1 MLPRLG
7 AQPLKPGFDKGE
19 YAELMYISARTGAQ
33 TPGYYKY
40 IPPPAQH
47 QLVYRSA
54 PAGLDNLWELWSGP
68 GHPVVLSLRGTTPRM
83 TSWLANF
90 YAGMVP
96 AKGTLDVEP
105 DYHFAYN
112 LASDSRAAV
121 HVGWLL
127 SLAYLS
133 RDILPRLDSLYTAG
147 CRDVTIIGH
156 SQGGAI
162 AYLLMAML
170 RNKQEAGFYSGVRFK
185 NYASAGPKPG
195 NLYFAYD
202 FEHLCK
208 DWSYNVVNAAD
219 WVPETP
225 VSIQTLGD
233 FNRTNPFKGAPK
245 LLRKQRFPANL
256 VLSCSFGRMTRS
268 TRRAQRIYRH
278 YLAGVAGKLVS
289 RSLKDFQRP
298 EYVSCLN
305 YARTG
310 NYVVLM
316 PDSTY
321 FHRYPESDTNLFVH
335 HLHGPYLYLLKAYR
349 P

>member
-1 MLPRLG
+1 
-7 AQPLKPGFDKGE
+7 
-19 YAELMYISARTGAQ
+19 MYISARTGAQ
-33 TPGYYKY
+33 APGYYKN
-40 IPPPAQH
+40 IPPPARH
-47 QLVYRSA
+47 QLVYRSE
-54 PAGLDNLWELWSGP
+54 PMGLDNLWELWSGP
-68 GHPVVLSLRGTTPRM
+68 EHSVVLSLRGTTPRM

-96 AKGTLDVEP
+96 AKGALVVEP
-105 DYHFAYN
+105 GYHFSYC
-112 LASDSRAAV
+112 LAADDRAAV

-133 RDILPRLDSLYTAG
+133 RDILPRLDSLYAAG

-170 RNKQEAGFYSGVRFK
+170 RYRQEAGFYSGLRFK

-208 DWSYNVVNAAD
+208 HWSYNVVNVAD

-225 VSIQTLGD
+225 VSIQTLDD
-233 FNRTNPFKGAPK
+233 FNRTNPFKGAPR
-245 LLRKQRFPANL
+245 LLRKQKFPMNL
-256 VLSCSFGRMTRS
+256 VLSYSFGRMTRS
-268 TRRAQRIYRH
+268 TRRAERIYRH
-278 YLAGVAGKLVS
+278 YLACVAGKGVS
-289 RSLKDFQRP
+289 RFLKDFQRP
-298 EYVSCLN
+298 EYVHSLN
-305 YARTG
+305 YARAG

-316 PDSTY
+316 PDSAY
-321 FHRYPESDTNLFVH
+321 FHRYPENDTNLFVH